1 MFKTRLLPLVIFTV
15 FFGSTEAFAAS
26 ELQQMRATLWEMQKL
41 LQQQQVRI
49 EQLEKQASE
58 RPPTALTAAEP
69 DAKPLARPAPVAPA
83 PVAPV
88 AANTPAA
95 VPASTPTS
103 TSTPVEALPASLP
116 PPSLM
121 TFYGKL
127 DLFAEAN
134 WGGSQGSR
142 LAMESGGMNGSRVG
156 VKGAS
161 DLSGNVKLVYTL
173 EAGFFGNNGR
183 PAQSSGGNTRLFGRQ
198 AYVGVEGRL
207 GKLTFGRQ
215 YSPYF
220 LETIRFDSFENG
232 YGSPTNDGNVK
243 PGPTR
248 YDSAVVYAA
257 PKYRGFT
264 GTGMVALGG
273 KTGKSDENA
282 LGLSLNYTQGPLGL
296 GVSYLNDNHNAYASQ
311 RTRFAF
317 AGGSYQIGKVK
328 IMGGLAGANISP
340 DQGVASEWRSWFI
353 GSRIDVTSTGQ
364 LWLNY
369 GEGHTRDAPVSD
381 RGLVYAAAWMETIN
395 LQTKAY
401 LAYSRHLNDPA
412 AAFAPSGTGAYDYYT
427 VSPGDTANG
436 LALGI
441 QYTF

>member
-1 MFKTRLLPLVIFTV
+1 MLKIRLLLSAIFAL
-15 FFGSTEAFAAS
+15 FLMSTEAFAAS
-26 ELQQMRATLWEMQKL
+26 EMQQMRTALGEMQKL
-41 LQQQQVRI
+41 LQQQQARI

-58 RPPTALTAAEP
+58 RLPTPVPT
-69 DAKPLARPAPVAPA
+69 VAPA
-83 PVAPV
+83 TLPVV
-88 AANTPAA
+88 AVSTEVTPIAALSVTPA
-95 VPASTPTS
+95 VNLPPAETRPTS
-103 TSTPVEALPASLP
+103 SP
-116 PPSLM
+116 PPSLL

-134 WGGSQGSR
+134 WGGSQGNR

-156 VKGAS
+156 IKGAS
-161 DLSGNVKLVYTL
+161 DLTGNLRFLYQL
-173 EAGFFGNNGR
+173 EAGYFGNNGR
-183 PAQSSGGNTRLFGRQ
+183 LGQSGGGNTRLFGRQ
-198 AYVGVEGRL
+198 AYIGFEGSL
-207 GKLTFGRQ
+207 GKLTLGRQ

-248 YDSAVVYAA
+248 YDNAVVYTA

-273 KTGKSDENA
+273 KTGETEQNA
-282 LGLSLNYTQGPLGL
+282 YSLGLNYTQGPLGL
-296 GVSYLNDNHNAYASQ
+296 GVSYLNDNHIAYTTQ
-311 RTRFAF
+311 RTRYAF

-328 IMGGLAGANISP
+328 IMGGLAGVNISP

-353 GSRIDVTSTGQ
+353 GSRIDVTSSGQ

-369 GEGHTRDAPVSD
+369 GEGHTRDVPISD
-381 RGLVYAAAWMETIN
+381 WGQVYAAAWMETIN

-412 AAFAPSGTGAYDYYT
+412 QAFAPSGTGSYDYYT

-436 LALGI
+436 LALGV

>member
-1 MFKTRLLPLVIFTV
+1 MLKTRLFLSAIFAL
-15 FFGSTEAFAAS
+15 FLMSTEAFAAS
-26 ELQQMRATLWEMQKL
+26 ELQQMRTALGDMQKL

-58 RPPTALTAAEP
+58 RLPTP
-69 DAKPLARPAPVAPA
+69 VPAVAPA
-83 PVAPV
+83 TLSVVAV
-88 AANTPAA
+88 SAAATPIAALSVTPA
-95 VPASTPTS
+95 VNSSPAEMRPT
-103 TSTPVEALPASLP
+103 SLP
-116 PPSLM
+116 PPSLL

-134 WGGSQGSR
+134 WGGSQGNR

-156 VKGAS
+156 IKGAS
-161 DLSGNVKLVYTL
+161 DLTGNLRFLYQL
-173 EAGFFGNNGR
+173 EAGYFGNNGR
-183 PAQSSGGNTRLFGRQ
+183 IGQSGGGNTRLFGRQ
-198 AYVGVEGRL
+198 AYIGFEGSL
-207 GKLTFGRQ
+207 GKLTLGRQ

-248 YDSAVVYAA
+248 YDNAVVYTA
-257 PKYRGFT
+257 PKYRGLT

-273 KTGKSDENA
+273 KTGETEQNA
-282 LGLSLNYTQGPLGL
+282 YSLSLNYTEGPLGL
-296 GVSYLNDNHNAYASQ
+296 GVSYLNDSHIAYTTQ
-311 RTRFAF
+311 RTRYAF
-317 AGGSYQIGKVK
+317 AGGSYQVGKVK
-328 IMGGLAGANISP
+328 IMGGVAGVNISP
-340 DQGVASEWRSWFI
+340 DQGIASEWRSWFI
-353 GSRIDVTSTGQ
+353 GSRIDVTSSGQ

-381 RGLVYAAAWMETIN
+381 RGQVYAAAWMETIN

-412 AAFAPSGTGAYDYYT
+412 AAFAPSGTGSYDYYT

-436 LALGI
+436 LALGV
-441 QYTF
+441 QYNF

>member
-1 MFKTRLLPLVIFTV
+1 MFKTRLLCSVIFTV

-26 ELQQMRATLWEMQKL
+26 ELQQMRATLGEMQKL

-49 EQLEKQASE
+49 EQLEKQTSE
-58 RPPTALTAAEP
+58 RRPTALTAAES
-69 DAKPLARPAPVAPA
+69 DAKPLAQSALAAPATVATIAASPAPAAPA
-83 PVAPV
+83 PAPNPT
-88 AANTPAA
+88 ATP
-95 VPASTPTS
+95 S
-103 TSTPVEALPASLP
+103 EAPQPRLP
-116 PPSLM
+116 PPSLA

-134 WGGSQGSR
+134 WGGSTGSR

-257 PKYRGFT
+257 PKYQGFS
-264 GTGMVALGG
+264 GMGMVALGG

-353 GSRIDVTSTGQ
+353 GSRIDVTSSGQ

-412 AAFAPSGTGAYDYYT
+412 AAFAPSGTGSYDYYT

>member
-161 DLSGNVKLVYTL
+161 DLGGNVKLVYTL

-317 AGGSYQIGKVK
+317 AGGQ
-328 IMGGLAGANISP
+328 
-340 DQGVASEWRSWFI
+340 
-353 GSRIDVTSTGQ
+353 
-364 LWLNY
+364 
-369 GEGHTRDAPVSD
+369 
-381 RGLVYAAAWMETIN
+381 
-395 LQTKAY
+395 
-401 LAYSRHLNDPA
+401 
-412 AAFAPSGTGAYDYYT
+412 
-427 VSPGDTANG
+427 
-436 LALGI
+436 
-441 QYTF
+441 

>member
-1 MFKTRLLPLVIFTV
+1 MFKTRLLCSVIFTV

-26 ELQQMRATLWEMQKL
+26 ELQQMRATLGEMQKL

-49 EQLEKQASE
+49 EQLEKQTSE
-58 RPPTALTAAEP
+58 RRPTALTAAES
-69 DAKPLARPAPVAPA
+69 DAKPLAQSALAAPATVATIAASPAPAAPA
-83 PVAPV
+83 PAPNPT
-88 AANTPAA
+88 ATP
-95 VPASTPTS
+95 S
-103 TSTPVEALPASLP
+103 EAPQPRLP
-116 PPSLM
+116 PPSLA

-134 WGGSQGSR
+134 WGGSTGSR

-257 PKYRGFT
+257 PKYQGFS
-264 GTGMVALGG
+264 GMGMVALGG

-353 GSRIDVTSTGQ
+353 GSRIDVTSSGQ

>member
-1 MFKTRLLPLVIFTV
+1 
-15 FFGSTEAFAAS
+15 
-26 ELQQMRATLWEMQKL
+26 MRATLGEMQKL
-41 LQQQQVRI
+41 LQQQQARI
-49 EQLEKQASE
+49 EQLERQVVE
-58 RPPTALTAAEP
+58 RPPAVP
-69 DAKPLARPAPVAPA
+69 
-83 PVAPV
+83 
-88 AANTPAA
+88 NAA
-95 VPASTPTS
+95 VPDTKSVSGP
-103 TSTPVEALPASLP
+103 ALPASARVASVATSPASAASTPVPVPNSTPSQPEARSGGL
-116 PPSLM
+116 PPSLAI
-121 TFYGKL
+121 FYGKL
-127 DLFAEAN
+127 DLFTEAN

-142 LAMESGGMNGSRVG
+142 LAMESGGMSGSRVG

-161 DLSGNVKLVYTL
+161 DFGGNVKLVYTL

-183 PAQSSGGNTRLFGRQ
+183 VAQSSGGNTRLFGRQ
-198 AYVGVEGRL
+198 AFVGVEGRL

-257 PKYRGFT
+257 PRYRGFA

-296 GVSYLNDNHNAYASQ
+296 GVSYLNDNHLAYASQ

-369 GEGHTRDAPVSD
+369 GEGQTRGAPVSD

>member
-1 MFKTRLLPLVIFTV
+1 M
-15 FFGSTEAFAAS
+15 STEAFAAS
-26 ELQQMRATLWEMQKL
+26 ELQQMRTALGDMQKL

-58 RPPTALTAAEP
+58 RLPTP
-69 DAKPLARPAPVAPA
+69 VPAVAPA
-83 PVAPV
+83 TLSVVAV
-88 AANTPAA
+88 SAAATPIAALSVTPA
-95 VPASTPTS
+95 VNSSPAEMRPT
-103 TSTPVEALPASLP
+103 SLP
-116 PPSLM
+116 PPSLL

-134 WGGSQGSR
+134 WGGSQGNR

-156 VKGAS
+156 IKGAS
-161 DLSGNVKLVYTL
+161 DLTGNLRFLYQL
-173 EAGFFGNNGR
+173 EAGYFGNNGR
-183 PAQSSGGNTRLFGRQ
+183 IGQSGGGNTRLFGRQ
-198 AYVGVEGRL
+198 AYIGFEGSL
-207 GKLTFGRQ
+207 GKLTLGRQ

-248 YDSAVVYAA
+248 YDNAVVYTA
-257 PKYRGFT
+257 PKYRGLT

-273 KTGKSDENA
+273 KTGETEQNA
-282 LGLSLNYTQGPLGL
+282 YSLSLNYTEGPLGL
-296 GVSYLNDNHNAYASQ
+296 GVSYLNDSHIAYTTQ
-311 RTRFAF
+311 RTRYAF
-317 AGGSYQIGKVK
+317 AGGSYQVGKVK
-328 IMGGLAGANISP
+328 IMGGVAGVNISP
-340 DQGVASEWRSWFI
+340 DQGIASEWRSWFI
-353 GSRIDVTSTGQ
+353 GSRIDVTSSGQ

-381 RGLVYAAAWMETIN
+381 RGQVYAAAWMETIN

-412 AAFAPSGTGAYDYYT
+412 AAFAPSGTGSYDYYT

-436 LALGI
+436 LALGV
-441 QYTF
+441 QYNF